1 MSPKEYIKIA
11 NERMYGPESVFT
23 PAEQAAM
30 KAGYTRIERLAV
42 SGQVFGAFPQA
53 ISDDHAWKLRMMNR
67 ELLPLVN
74 IG

>member
-1 MSPKEYIKIA
+1 MSPREYVRIA

-30 KAGYTRIERLAV
+30 RAGYTRVDRLAV

-53 ISDDHAWKLRMMNR
+53 ISDDHAQKLRALNR
-67 ELLPLVN
+67 ELLHQVN